1 MPPDARGGPAVLGYA
16 TANDRQGPPRPPLHF
31 WIRLVLFAL
40 IAGAFALPL
49 MMKAWSGT

>member
-1 MPPDARGGPAVLGYA
+1 MPSNPQEGPAVLAYA

-31 WIRLVLFAL
+31 WMRLVLFAL